1 MPFKLFDVGKVGC
14 YCEAITHTTEKR
26 KDGEVKVIQL
36 SLRVQPF
43 DAKLATALHPD
54 VRTTLFKL
62 SHPDPQPHIQ
72 RVNFLLGVPR
82 QNLDCYATSE
92 TEKPTRRLEH
102 VKISGLYA
110 RSTSGMQGYALVFK
124 ATFGP
129 VTDAELGYCEAWR
142 SGMKFVNF
150 QEAEAS
156 DLFIEDSED
165 DDDDDE
171 DDDGQQALPD
181 PEFETG
187 GPAAGAAPSTTT
199 DKAASRERE
208 RAHRQREQ
216 DKAARARPEE
226 AKVKRAKGRRR
237 RG

>member
-1 MPFKLFDVGKVGC
+1 MPFKLFDVAKIGC

-54 VRTTLFKL
+54 VRNTLFKL
-62 SHPDPQPHIQ
+62 SYPDPQPHIA

-82 QNLDCYATSE
+82 QDLDCFATSE
-92 TEKPTRRLEH
+92 TATPTRRLEH

-156 DLFIEDSED
+156 DLFFDESEE
-165 DDDDDE
+165 DDDE
-171 DDDGQQALPD
+171 DTGQQALPD
-181 PEFETG
+181 PEFETTRDG
-187 GPAAGAAPSTTT
+187 RPLE
-199 DKAASRERE
+199 AAS
-208 RAHRQREQ
+208 APP
-216 DKAARARPEE
+216 ARRRRTDRKVV
-226 AKVKRAKGRRR
+226 AKVKRAKGRRKR
-237 RG
+237 